1 MAHLLAV
8 EALALPQ
15 RLPYL
20 DSLRPGTHSEVQL
33 NAQATGYDD
42 SPCEKWT
49 GVPETDKDAE
59 PPMKCGV
66 LWYLHIPKTGGTTI
80 MHHFHDLH
88 ERYNWQYA
96 NMWKLQVP
104 PNEKGPP
111 GSPYH
116 WTAWNTTKKWTNV
129 VLPELSQA
137 QPRLI
142 VHAHHNMPGLGD
154 PYMFNQVLMP
164 MKRSLEAK
172 GCELRLATAL
182 REPVSEVVSL
192 MLFRQIPFEEF
203 IPRMEENSDAM
214 SKYILWNYHTQWP
227 LEYQRG
233 TTPNANGVKL
243 LQRSRELLSKFSL
256 VGQTENLNQFI
267 HFINLALGWPTSDV
281 PRPWVTGSM
290 KHTRAFTPYTPSAAM
305 LERVKGANVVDSLL
319 YHTFCSKSQAAPQ
332 SPASSVALAAPQQA
346 PQAAPDGMIAPLA
359 ARRALDAV
367 FATAPPV
374 AVQAPAPAKH
384 GAATIHRA
392 TQLSAPF
399 EQQTVANNSNT
410 EAVRLL
416 KHAEA
421 EQRNSIRERSHRI
434 RDVIEEDDE
443 QKSADESEEGSKGE
457 AEEEADGSSSDD
469 SDDEAEA
476 KQADSSDDNEEE
488 DAEED

>member
-1 MAHLLAV
+1 
-8 EALALPQ
+8 
-15 RLPYL
+15 
-20 DSLRPGTHSEVQL
+20 
-33 NAQATGYDD
+33 
-42 SPCEKWT
+42 
-49 GVPETDKDAE
+49 
-59 PPMKCGV
+59 MKCGV

-290 KHTRAFTPYTPSAAM
+290 KHTRAFTPYTPSAQM

-319 YHTFCSKSQAAPQ
+319 YHTFCSKAQAAPQ
-332 SPASSVALAAPQQA
+332 SPTSTVALAAPQA
-346 PQAAPDGMIAPLA
+346 EQAAPDGMIAPMA

-367 FATAPPV
+367 FETAPPV

-384 GAATIHRA
+384 GAATIHGA

-399 EQQTVANNSNT
+399 DQPAQTAPAQTVANNTNT
-410 EAVRLL
+410 EEAAVLGTP
-416 KHAEA
+416 A
-421 EQRNSIRERSHRI
+421 
-434 RDVIEEDDE
+434 
-443 QKSADESEEGSKGE
+443 G
-457 AEEEADGSSSDD
+457 GSSSALAA
-469 SDDEAEA
+469 SAAVPVATMTVSAAAEKLGTVGSVAEA
-476 KQADSSDDNEEE
+476 AAVVAATVALAAPSEPAAGAGASEPAATDETAPMIVDNGDPLRLAAMLSREMALR
-488 DAEED
+488 AEVRLELESASPVWG

>member
-1 MAHLLAV
+1 MQHLLAV

-15 RLPYL
+15 RLPYF
-20 DSLRPGTHSEVQL
+20 DSLRPGSHSEVQL

-49 GVPETDKDAE
+49 GVPEHDKDAE

-104 PNEKGPP
+104 PNEKGLP

-116 WTAWNTTKKWTNV
+116 WTGWNTTKKWTNV

-192 MLFRQIPFEEF
+192 MLFRQIPEEEF
-203 IPRMEENSDAM
+203 VPRMEENSDAM

-256 VGQTENLNQFI
+256 VGQT
-267 HFINLALGWPTSDV
+267 
-281 PRPWVTGSM
+281 
-290 KHTRAFTPYTPSAAM
+290 
-305 LERVKGANVVDSLL
+305 
-319 YHTFCSKSQAAPQ
+319 
-332 SPASSVALAAPQQA
+332 
-346 PQAAPDGMIAPLA
+346 
-359 ARRALDAV
+359 
-367 FATAPPV
+367 
-374 AVQAPAPAKH
+374 
-384 GAATIHRA
+384 
-392 TQLSAPF
+392 
-399 EQQTVANNSNT
+399 
-410 EAVRLL
+410 
-416 KHAEA
+416 
-421 EQRNSIRERSHRI
+421 
-434 RDVIEEDDE
+434 
-443 QKSADESEEGSKGE
+443 
-457 AEEEADGSSSDD
+457 
-469 SDDEAEA
+469 
-476 KQADSSDDNEEE
+476 
-488 DAEED
+488 

>member
-1 MAHLLAV
+1 MVSLLV
-8 EALALPQ
+8 EAALALPQ
-15 RLPYL
+15 PVPQFN
-20 DSLRPGTHSEVQL
+20 SLRPGSPSEVQL

-116 WTAWNTTKKWTNV
+116 WKAWNTTKKWTNV
-129 VLPELSQA
+129 VLPELARA

-214 SKYILWNYHTQWP
+214 AKYILWNYHTQWP

-267 HFINLALGWPTSDV
+267 HYINLALGWPTSDV

-290 KHTRAFTPYTPSAAM
+290 KHTRAFTPYKPSAQM
-305 LERVKGANVVDSLL
+305 LERVKVGLRVRVS
-319 YHTFCSKSQAAPQ
+319 
-332 SPASSVALAAPQQA
+332 SP
-346 PQAAPDGMIAPLA
+346 
-359 ARRALDAV
+359 
-367 FATAPPV
+367 
-374 AVQAPAPAKH
+374 
-384 GAATIHRA
+384 
-392 TQLSAPF
+392 
-399 EQQTVANNSNT
+399 
-410 EAVRLL
+410 
-416 KHAEA
+416 
-421 EQRNSIRERSHRI
+421 
-434 RDVIEEDDE
+434 
-443 QKSADESEEGSKGE
+443 
-457 AEEEADGSSSDD
+457 
-469 SDDEAEA
+469 
-476 KQADSSDDNEEE
+476 
-488 DAEED
+488 